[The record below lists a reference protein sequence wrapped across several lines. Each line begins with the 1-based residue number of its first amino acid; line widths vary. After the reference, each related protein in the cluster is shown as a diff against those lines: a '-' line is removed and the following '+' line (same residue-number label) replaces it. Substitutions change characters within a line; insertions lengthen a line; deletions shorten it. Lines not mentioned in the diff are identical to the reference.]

1 MSSKGMSLADRSSSK
16 TERLFAMLL
25 LLQTK
30 PNLTSKDLAE
40 HFGMSRRTVFRY
52 IRALEEAGVPLTYSD
67 DGGGYEILSGYNLP
81 PLMFTARE
89 AATLLIGTKFADLQ
103 PDASLKKDAQEVE
116 LKIRKVLPKD
126 IQTFIDRLRD
136 HTILN
141 PYWANIIEESG
152 DSPDEQGLWY
162 DLSESM
168 AKRTCVMIDYYVSG
182 RDETT
187 RRKVNPL
194 GIVYYFDHWNLI
206 GYCHLRKGIRNFRFD
221 GIKRMF
227 KMAELFTPPADFDL
241 QQHLKDNGASP
252 IKIQAR
258 FSPAAY
264 RLARRRMLG
273 RVASENVLENGW
285 TQVTFSFENLDYAAN
300 WFLQYGTNCVVES
313 PEILREK
320 VRDNIAFMLQQYS
333 SEVE

>member
-1 MSSKGMSLADRSSSK
+1 MSEKKTTLAERSSSK
-16 TERLFAMLL
+16 TERLFALLL

-30 PNLTSKDLAE
+30 PHLTSKELAA

-52 IRALEEAGVPLTYSD
+52 IRALEEAGVPLTYAE

-103 PDASLKKDAQEVE
+103 PDPSLKKDAHEVE

-126 IQTFIDRLRD
+126 IQTFIDRIRD
-136 HTILN
+136 NTILN
-141 PYWANIIEESG
+141 PYWANILEEKS
-152 DSPDEQGLWY
+152 DTPDEDGLWY
-162 DLSESM
+162 DLSESL
-168 AKRTCVMIDYYVSG
+168 AKRNCVMIDYYVSG

-227 KMAELFTPPADFDL
+227 KMAEVFTPPSDFDL
-241 QQHLKDNGASP
+241 QLHLKDNGAFP
-252 IKIQAR
+252 IKIRAR
-258 FSPAAY
+258 FSDKVY
-264 RLARRRMLG
+264 HLARRRML
-273 RVASENVLENGW
+273 APLTFEENKDNW
-285 TQVTFSFENLDYAAN
+285 TTVEFAFENLEYAAN
-300 WFLQYGTNCVVES
+300 WFIQFGVNCVVEQ
-313 PEILREK
+313 PAELCEK
-320 VRDNIAFMLQQYS
+320 VKVQLQKMLVAY
-333 SEVE
+333 ED